1 MDNVR
6 ALEAIVVWQRA
17 IDAFG
22 QQQPT
27 DRHRELLARYQVR
40 TDGTTMWPSGPPGWV
55 AEQLGV
61 KKQEVTLAEAAM
73 LDDLGLQ
80 KGLAGLKRFLDIRQ
94 DALHRS
100 EIVFGGKGNPDGQAD
115 AFRHAYWNALM
126 TQQYGEAWAAE
137 YATSHERNPTSNH
150 IAVAMDL
157 HNNEVGREIARANPN
172 VTADQFAGLVE
183 QAVRDGR
190 MVVIDPNDTLV
201 PSGADVVTRDTTNNP
216 WSKDNPDRADDRDPG
231 PRTATLKPSPMTRG
245 G

>member
-1 MDNVR
+1 MR
-6 ALEAIVVWQRA
+6 
-17 IDAFG
+17 
-22 QQQPT
+22 
-27 DRHRELLARYQVR
+27 LARYQVR
-40 TDGTTMWPSGPPGWV
+40 PDGTTMWPSGLTGWL
-55 AEQLGV
+55 AEQIGV

-80 KGLAGLKRFLDIRQ
+80 RGLAGLQRFRDIRQ

-100 EIVFGGKGNPDGQAD
+100 ENVLGGKGNPDGQAD

-137 YATSHERNPTSNH
+137 YATSHERNPKSNH

-172 VTADQFAGLVE
+172 ATADQYAGLVE

-190 MVVIDPNDTLV
+190 LVVIDPNDTLV
-201 PSGADVVTRDTTNNP
+201 PSSADVVTRDTANKP
-216 WSKDNPDRADDRDPG
+216 WSEHNPDRADDHDPG
-231 PRTATLKPSPMTRG
+231 PPSADLKPS
-245 G
+245 